1 MNSVVRY
8 SHVVARSTR
17 DLATL
22 VFERQAEELNV
33 ICLALSMIALSMILR
48 SQTCDH
54 DHNVPYVRKR
64 PHPNVSRGTLCG

>member
-22 VFERQAEELNV
+22 VFERQAAELNV
-33 ICLALSMIALSMILR
+33 TCLALSMIDACVKTASVLLMA
-48 SQTCDH
+48 
-54 DHNVPYVRKR
+54 
-64 PHPNVSRGTLCG
+64 